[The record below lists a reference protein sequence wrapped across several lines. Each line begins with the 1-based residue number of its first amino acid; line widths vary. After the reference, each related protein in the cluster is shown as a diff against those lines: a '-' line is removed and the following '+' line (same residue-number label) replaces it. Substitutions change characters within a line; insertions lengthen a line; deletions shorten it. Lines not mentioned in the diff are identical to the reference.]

1 MFEGFGTSLCWWANI
16 KYSEE
21 IKNEIIELLFGETGL
36 QMNIVRYNLGG
47 GHNDKVIQNMRP
59 GGCVPCIQN
68 KDGTFDL
75 NNDNLQISILNESI
89 KNSVNKVE
97 LFCNSPPWWMTKS
110 GLTNGNTKAWITN
123 LKNDNI
129 LDFIVFIVES
139 YKILSKIYPIVSVE
153 PFNEPSNPFW
163 SPEINQEGCYY
174 NYITRHNILKD
185 IKKECPSIPL
195 VSFDESHSLFALLS
209 LPFLPK
215 CTNRINIHGYNSFD
229 YKLFGLFDIKLN
241 FFDWTIW
248 RKFIRF
254 FTNKP
259 IWMSEFGMGYVDEPL
274 ESCFSLDSLKLARNI
289 FRDLQTLKPTAWIY
303 WQAVENLGTS
313 WGLLQVDFNNPN
325 VIIIQKQYYIFKHF
339 TRTLK
344 EGDTYEFINKYVLQI
359 NNNISNKKKFIILND
374 TNKPIDINIPIDIN
388 TKYTYTIT
396 DINNNYQVTETKVKS
411 VPSYSI
417 MSIT

>member
-1 MFEGFGTSLCWWANI
+1 
-16 KYSEE
+16 
-21 IKNEIIELLFGETGL
+21 
-36 QMNIVRYNLGG
+36 MNIVRYNLGG

-89 KNSVNKVE
+89 KHSVNKVE
-97 LFCNSPPWWMTKS
+97 LFCNSPPWWMTNS
-110 GLTNGNTKAWITN
+110 GLTKAWITN
-123 LKNDNI
+123 LKNDNT
-129 LDFIVFIVES
+129 LDFIVFIVDS

-163 SPEINQEGCYY
+163 SPQINQEGCYY
-174 NYITRHNILKD
+174 NYITRRNILKD
-185 IKKECPSIPL
+185 IKKECPNIP
-195 VSFDESHSLFALLS
+195 VAGFDESHSLFALLS

-241 FFDWTIW
+241 IFDWTIW
-248 RKFIRF
+248 RKIIRF

-259 IWMSEFGMGYVDEPL
+259 IWMSEFGMGYAEQA
-274 ESCFSLDSLKLARNI
+274 CFGLDSLKLARNI

-303 WQAVENLGTS
+303 WQAVENFGTS

-325 VIIIQKQYYIFKHF
+325 KIIIKKQYYIFKHF

-344 EGDTYEFINKYVLQI
+344 EGDTYKFINNNILQI
-359 NNNISNKKKFIILND
+359 NNKKFIILND
-374 TNKPIDINIPIDIN
+374 TNKPIDINIQIHIN
-388 TKYTYTIT
+388 TKYTYTYTIT
-396 DINNNYQVTETKVKS
+396 DINNNYQTFNNHIIKS

-417 MSIT
+417 ISIN